1 MVHTPTLLL
10 INVLVTATLALS
22 LGVVASRARRDG
34 LFWWAAA
41 LAAHTVAYALLGL
54 RGLVP
59 DWASVQLANTLLA
72 AYFALILEGLFQ
84 FQQRVP
90 NRALIWGPVLILPLL
105 LTALHDHIQARVVLV
120 ALVLTLQ
127 AALTV
132 HVLLQRRHETPGRGQ
147 YFVIAAYGVLIA
159 MLLGR
164 VALSYT
170 GGLRLGSITDSNLVQ
185 AATFVLATLCLMLI
199 SLGLVLM
206 TKEQADARNRRLA
219 LQDDLTGLN
228 NRRFIFEVLG
238 QQLALAERHGWPMAL
253 LIVDVD
259 HFKRVNDTHGHL
271 VGDQVLRELAACIR
285 SRLRAQDIAGRW
297 GGEEFIVLLPDTDA
311 TGATVLAEDLR
322 VAVQQLRCL
331 DPQGRPL
338 PLTVSIG
345 LHAQPQ
351 PTSRQ
356 RDELLA
362 AADQAMYQAKRLGR
376 NRVERV

>member
-271 VGDQVLRELAACIR
+271 IGDQVLRELAACIR

>member
-22 LGVVASRARRDG
+22 LGVVSSRERRDG

-41 LAAHTVAYALLGL
+41 LAIHTLAYTLYGL
-54 RGLVP
+54 RGQVP
-59 DWASVQLANTLLA
+59 DWASVLLANTLLA

-90 NRALIWGPVLILPLL
+90 SRLLIWGPVLLLPLL
-105 LTALHDHIQARVVLV
+105 LAMLLEQIQARVVVVGL
-120 ALVLTLQ
+120 LFTLQ
-127 AALTV
+127 AAYTV
-132 HVLLQRRHETPGRGQ
+132 HVLMQRRRETPGRGQ
-147 YFVIAAYGVLIA
+147 YFVVAAYGVLIV
-159 MLLGR
+159 MMLGR
-164 VALSYT
+164 VLLTFT
-170 GGLRLGSITDSNLVQ
+170 GGLRLGSITDSNLIQ
-185 AATFVLATLCLMLI
+185 AITFVLATLCLMLI

-219 LQDDLTGLN
+219 LQDDLTGLH

-271 VGDQVLRELAACIR
+271 VGDQVLRELATCIR
-285 SRLRAQDIAGRW
+285 GRLRAQDIAGRW

-311 TGATVLAEDLR
+311 AGATVLAEDLR
-322 VAVQQLRCL
+322 LAVMQHRCL
-331 DPQGRPL
+331 DPQGQPL

-345 LHAQPQ
+345 LHAQPR
-351 PTSRQ
+351 PTGAQ

>member
-34 LFWWAAA
+34 LLWWAGA
-41 LAAHTVAYALLGL
+41 LAAHTVAYVLYGL
-54 RGLVP
+54 RGQAP
-59 DWASVQLANTLLA
+59 DWASVLLANTLLG

-90 NRALIWGPVLILPLL
+90 NRALIWGPVLVLPLL
-105 LTALHDHIQARVVLV
+105 LVVLLDQIQARVVVVGL
-120 ALVLTLQ
+120 LFTLQ
-127 AALTV
+127 AVYTV
-132 HVLLQRRHETPGRGQ
+132 QVLLQRRQETPGRGQ
-147 YFVIAAYGVLIA
+147 YFVMAAYGVLIA
-159 MLLGR
+159 LMLGR
-164 VALSYT
+164 VILSYS
-170 GGLRLGSITDSNLVQ
+170 GALRLGSITDSNLIQ

-219 LQDDLTGLN
+219 LQDDLTGMH
-228 NRRFIFEVLG
+228 NRRFILEVLG
-238 QQLALAERHGWPMAL
+238 QQLALAERHGWPLAL

-271 VGDQVLRELAACIR
+271 VGDQVLRELATCIR

-311 TGATVLAEDLR
+311 AGAAVLAEDLR
-322 VAVQQLRCL
+322 LAVMQHRCL
-331 DPQGRPL
+331 DPQGQSL
-338 PLTVSIG
+338 QLTVSIG

-362 AADQAMYQAKRLGR
+362 AADRAMYQAKHLGR

>member
-10 INVLVTATLALS
+10 VNVLVTATLALS
-22 LGVVASRARRDG
+22 LGVVASRAQRDG

-41 LAAHTVAYALLGL
+41 LATHSVAYVLYGL
-54 RGLVP
+54 RGQVP
-59 DWASVQLANTLLA
+59 DWASVLLANTLVA
-72 AYFALILEGLFQ
+72 GYFALLLEGMFQ

-90 NRALIWGPVLILPLL
+90 NRALIWGPVLLLPLL
-105 LTALHDHIQARVVLV
+105 LAAMMDQIQARVVVVGTL
-120 ALVLTLQ
+120 LSLQ
-127 AALTV
+127 AAYTV
-132 HVLLQRRHETPGRGQ
+132 HVLLQRRRETPGRGQ
-147 YFVIAAYGVLIA
+147 YFVMAAYGMLIA
-159 MLLGR
+159 MMLGR
-164 VALSYT
+164 VLLTFT

-185 AATFVLATLCLMLI
+185 AVTFVLATLCLMLT

-219 LQDDLTGLN
+219 LQDDLTGLH

-253 LIVDVD
+253 LILDVD

-271 VGDQVLRELAACIR
+271 VGDRVLRELAACIR

-311 TGATVLAEDLR
+311 AGATVLAEDLR
-322 VAVQQLRCL
+322 LAVMKLRCL
-331 DPQGRPL
+331 DPQGQPL
-338 PLTVSIG
+338 QLTVSIG

-351 PTSRQ
+351 PTGAQ

-362 AADQAMYQAKRLGR
+362 AADRAMYQAKHLGR
-376 NRVERV
+376 NRVEQV

>member
-34 LFWWAAA
+34 LFWWAGA
-41 LAAHTVAYALLGL
+41 LAAHTVAYALYGL
-54 RGLVP
+54 RGMVP
-59 DWASVQLANTLLA
+59 DWASVLLANTLLA
-72 AYFALILEGLFQ
+72 VYFALILEGLFQ

-90 NRALIWGPVLILPLL
+90 NRVLIWGPVLLLPLL
-105 LTALHDHIQARVVLV
+105 LAALLDQIQARVVL
-120 ALVLTLQ
+120 LGLLFTLQ
-127 AALTV
+127 AAYTV
-132 HVLLQRRHETPGRGQ
+132 RVLLQRRQETPGRGQ
-147 YFVIAAYGVLIA
+147 YFVVAAYGVLIM

-164 VALSYT
+164 VALSFT
-170 GGLRLGSITDSNLVQ
+170 GELRLGAITDSNLIQ
-185 AATFVLATLCLMLI
+185 ATTFVLATLCLMLI

-219 LQDDLTGLN
+219 LQDDLTGLH

-238 QQLALAERHGWPMAL
+238 QQLALAERHGWPLAL
-253 LIVDVD
+253 LILDVD

-285 SRLRAQDIAGRW
+285 SRLRAQDMAGRW

-311 TGATVLAEDLR
+311 AGAAVLAEDLR
-322 VAVQQLRCL
+322 LAVQQLRCL
-331 DPQGRPL
+331 DPQGQPL

-362 AADQAMYQAKRLGR
+362 AADRAMYQAKQNGR

>member
-54 RGLVP
+54 RGQVP

-271 VGDQVLRELAACIR
+271 IGDQVLRELAACIR

>member
-22 LGVVASRARRDG
+22 LGMVASRARRDG

-54 RGLVP
+54 RGQVP

-105 LTALHDHIQARVVLV
+105 LTALHDHIQGRVVLV

-132 HVLLQRRHETPGRGQ
+132 HVLLQRRQETPGRGQ

-271 VGDQVLRELAACIR
+271 IGDQVLRELAACIR

-311 TGATVLAEDLR
+311 NGATVLAEDLR
-322 VAVQQLRCL
+322 LAVQQLRCL